1 MGDVLLILGP
11 IFLLVALGAGLQ
23 RGGFFAAAMVPGL
36 NRLCYWVALPGLIFG
51 SLARGGPGAGG
62 GFGIWEWELL
72 GIMMGATVLVAVLG
86 WVVASVMGIAWG
98 ARGTFA
104 QAFFRGN
111 LAFVGLPI
119 LLKVPGLDTTRV
131 LLLLAPMMILYNVLA
146 VAALVLSK
154 HGGAGSGP
162 GGVGR
167 AMVQEWVRNP
177 ILWASVLGGAAY
189 AKGWV
194 LPEPLGETVALV
206 GRMAV
211 PLALVTIGAVLT
223 SLPTG
228 AWRGA
233 AWVAMAG
240 KVVVSP
246 LVGWAAASALGIIGV
261 ERLVVLVALACPTAV
276 ASYTMAGVMG
286 GDEAMAAQTVVGST
300 VASAGVLA
308 LILALAG

>member
-23 RGGFFAAAMVPGL
+23 RGGFFQGGTVQGL

-62 GFGIWEWELL
+62 GFAIWEWSLL
-72 GIMMGATVLVAVLG
+72 GVLTGATLLVAALG
-86 WVVASVMGIAWG
+86 WAVASAMGLAWG
-98 ARGTFA
+98 ARGTFS
-104 QAFFRGN
+104 QACFRGN

-119 LLKVPGLDTTRV
+119 LLKVPGLDATLV
-131 LLLLAPMMILYNVLA
+131 LLLLAPMMIVYNVLS
-146 VAALVLSK
+146 VAALVLSQ
-154 HGGAGSGP
+154 HGAGGGV

-167 AMVQEWVRNP
+167 VMVKEWLRNP
-177 ILWASVLGGAAY
+177 ILWASVSGGVAFAC
-189 AKGWV
+189 GWV

-228 AWRGA
+228 AWGGP
-233 AWVAMAG
+233 AWAAMAG
-240 KVVVSP
+240 KIVVSP
-246 LVGWAAASALGIIGV
+246 LVGWAATAAFGITGM

-276 ASYTMAGVMG
+276 ASYTMAGAMG

-300 VASAGVLA
+300 VGSAAALA